1 MILLKSPRAGGKTRW
16 LAQKT
21 KKYPK
26 GTTVYYVSP
35 TGAAHDVFLERMR
48 ESGLNPNDYHL
59 ALLNPRDLS
68 YDEWYEELVNDM
80 DTAVFYLDD
89 VSALV
94 SQCNARQLLVLSVM
108 MMSDDCYVTDTKA
121 AGLATIT
128 DSRLL
133 GVKQ

>member
-1 MILLKSPRAGGKTRW
+1 MILLKAPRARGKTRW

-21 KKYPK
+21 RKYPK
-26 GTTVYYVSP
+26 GTTVYYISC
-35 TGAAHDVFLERMR
+35 TSRAHDVFLERMA

-59 ALLNPRDLS
+59 ALLNPCDLS

-80 DTAVFYLDD
+80 DTAVFCLDEI
-89 VSALV
+89 SELV
-94 SQCNARQLLVLSVM
+94 SQCNARQLLVLAVM